1 MFVRDTESLKFLTS
15 AGQWSAE
22 RREAHDFNSFDVASE
37 AGWRSRAAEFD
48 VLLHFPLSDSLL
60 VLDHFINRTN

>member
-1 MFVRDTESLKFLTS
+1 MYVRDTESQKFLTS

-22 RREAHDFNSFDVASE
+22 KREAQDFSTFDLASE
-37 AGWRSRAAEFD
+37 AGSRSRAAEFD

-60 VLDHFINRTN
+60 VLDHFCNLKN